1 MSANESSASVP
12 GPPAARTALRTFVVE
27 DSPVILESLVPALE
41 TLAPVEVVGNAGDE
55 AGAIERLQELG
66 PSVDLVLIDIG
77 LRAGSGLGVLRRMA
91 QERQRVKRA
100 VLTNYA
106 TPEMRRQCLAL
117 GADEV
122 FDKSNEL
129 DELFAY
135 CEHLSAA
142 RAAGRTTDA

>member
-1 MSANESSASVP
+1 MHTNESSTSA
-12 GPPAARTALRTFVVE
+12 PAAPATRTTLRTFVVE

-55 AGAIERLQELG
+55 AGAIQGLRELG

-77 LRAGSGLGVLRRMA
+77 LRAGSGLGVLRRLA
-91 QERQRVKRA
+91 EERQRAKRA

-106 TPEMRRQCLAL
+106 TPEMRRKCLAL

-135 CEHLSAA
+135 CAQLSAS
-142 RAAGRTTDA
+142 AAEAPTAEK

>member
-1 MSANESSASVP
+1 MYTNDSSASVP
-12 GPPAARTALRTFVVE
+12 VTPVTRTTLRTFVVE

-55 AGAIERLQELG
+55 AGAIQGLQELG

-77 LRAGSGLGVLRRMA
+77 LKAGSGLGVLRRMA
-91 QERQRVKRA
+91 QERQRAKRA

-106 TPEMRRQCLAL
+106 TPEMRRKCLAL
-117 GADEV
+117 GADVV

-135 CEHLSAA
+135 CARLSATGA
-142 RAAGRTTDA
+142 RARPADG